1 MVTPAYYRT
10 FGIATVRGRPLT
22 EDDRA
27 GSTRV
32 ATVNQAF
39 VRRYLPDVDPIGQ
52 RVMFA
57 PFVSGTPVASRAGA
71 VGDRRRLRRRRQ
83 RRPRTRG
90 AAGDAGVVLADA
102 MAAGDPRGEDDRRRR
117 RTSPPAS
124 PRWSAA
130 SIRRCPLT
138 GIRTIEQTLSESVAS
153 DRFYTVFFAGFA
165 VVALALAAIG
175 IYGVMSFAVAQRTHE
190 IGLRMAL
197 GARRSQVLGQILRE
211 GMSTALLG
219 TAIGGVGAIL
229 IGRALKGAVSGV
241 DSTNP
246 LLFVAVAALLL
257 TAALIACVVPA
268 RRAATVD
275 PMVALRQD

>member
-1 MVTPAYYRT
+1 
-10 FGIATVRGRPLT
+10 
-22 EDDRA
+22 
-27 GSTRV
+27 
-32 ATVNQAF
+32 
-39 VRRYLPDVDPIGQ
+39 
-52 RVMFA
+52 MFA
-57 PFVSGTPVASRAGA
+57 PFVSGARPRPEPVPWEIVGIQGDVVNDGPGREAQPEIQVSFWQIPWPRATLAVKTTGPASDITASVGA
-71 VGDRRRLRRRRQ
+71 VV
-83 RRPRTRG
+83 RG
-90 AAGDAGVVLADA
+90 V
-102 MAAGDPRGEDDRRRR
+102 DP
-117 RTSPPAS
+117 TL
-124 PRWSAA
+124 
-130 SIRRCPLT
+130 PLT
-138 GIRTIEQTLSESVAS
+138 NIRTIEQTLSESVAS

-211 GMSTALLG
+211 GMATALLG
-219 TAIGGVGAIL
+219 TAIGGVGAVL

-275 PMVALRQD
+275 PMVALRQE